1 MVGNLNI
8 FLMKN
13 KKPKSQKKLRKKL
26 KYVTNLQQLKVP
38 LNVKG
43 IQKMQ
48 LGFKVILTKQVLG
61 TEA

>member
-26 KYVTNLQQLKVP
+26 KYVTKQQLKVP
-38 LNVKG
+38 LNMKG

-48 LGFKVILTKQVLG
+48 LGFKVILTKQILG

>member
-48 LGFKVILTKQVLG
+48 LGFKVILTK
-61 TEA
+61 